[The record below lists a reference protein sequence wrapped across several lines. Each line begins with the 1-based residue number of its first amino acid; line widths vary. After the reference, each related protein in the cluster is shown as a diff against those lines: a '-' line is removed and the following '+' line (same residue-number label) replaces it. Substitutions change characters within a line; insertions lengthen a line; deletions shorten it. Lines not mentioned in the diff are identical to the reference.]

1 MTRRAT
7 HFPPGRATP
16 LLVQADL
23 LVRAGRSPEAI
34 PLLMRAVLAE
44 PGNAAIR
51 HDLATL
57 YLQTGQLAGAI
68 ETFQAALGLAP
79 GFAASWLGLGVALQ
93 ANGDE
98 GGALAAY
105 LEAPSLAEA
114 GFRAGALL
122 ESHGRRLDAIRA
134 FQRAART
141 APRSSL
147 GRLSEARALLADGRD
162 DDAERAL
169 RRLLALDPD
178 HAAASDLLGR
188 VLAEAGKLDEAR
200 QCYDRATLAAPHL
213 AGSYYDLVRCRRLT
227 TDDAALLAR
236 MRATLDAPLLH
247 PEIRLKLHL
256 ALGKAVEDLG
266 DPEAAMRHFD
276 AAHALRQTMAR
287 FDAGAFAARIDRI
300 IAECRP
306 ICRDV
311 PAGRPSPILI
321 VGLPRSGTTLVEQI
335 LSSHSKVAA
344 GGELPFWTERGFL
357 WEQGGHGDPGFLET
371 AATEYR
377 HALGAHAADG
387 WVTDKM
393 PLNLYWA
400 GLVAAALPD
409 AVIVH
414 CSRRPIETAL
424 SIHRTYFNQHVAFP
438 TGGEDLVEAIRAT
451 GRLAEHWRA
460 TLPANRFVEVEYEA
474 LVRDPEAAIR
484 RLLLACGLA
493 WEPACLTP
501 ERNPRRV
508 RTPSLWQVRQPIS
521 DARVDQWRR
530 YGPWLGALGA
540 LAPDISA
547 R

>member
-1 MTRRAT
+1 M
-7 HFPPGRATP
+7 
-16 LLVQADL
+16 VQADL
-23 LVRAGRSPEAI
+23 LVRAGRSQEAI
-34 PLLMRAVLAE
+34 PLLMQAVLAE

-79 GFAASWLGLGVALQ
+79 GFDASWLGLGVALQ

-98 GGALAAY
+98 AGALAAY
-105 LEAPSLAEA
+105 REAPSLAEA
-114 GFRAGALL
+114 GFRTGALL
-122 ESHGRRLDAIRA
+122 ESHGRRLDAIKA
-134 FQRAART
+134 FRKAARAAPRT
-141 APRSSL
+141 SL
-147 GRLSEARALLADGRD
+147 GRLSEARALLAGGQD
-162 DDAERAL
+162 DDSERAL

-188 VLAEAGKLDEAR
+188 VLAEAGRLDEAR
-200 QCYDRATLAAPHL
+200 QCYERATLAAPHL

-236 MRATLDAPLLH
+236 MRATLDAPVLH
-247 PEIRLKLHL
+247 PEIRLKLRL
-256 ALGKAVEDLG
+256 ALGKAEDDLG
-266 DPEAAMRHFD
+266 DPESAMRHFD
-276 AAHALRQTMAR
+276 AAHALRQAMAR
-287 FDAGAFAARIDRI
+287 FDATAFAARIDRI
-300 IAECRP
+300 IGEGRP
-306 ICRDV
+306 AGRV
-311 PAGRPSPILI
+311 APVGRPSPILI

-335 LSSHSKVAA
+335 LSSHTQVAA
-344 GGELPFWTERGFL
+344 GGELSFWTERGFL
-357 WEQGGHGDPGFLET
+357 WEQGGRGDPGFLET

-377 HALGAHAADG
+377 QALGAHAADG

-393 PLNLYWA
+393 PLNLYWV

-414 CSRRPIETAL
+414 CSRRPIDTAL

-438 TGGEDLVEAIRAT
+438 TGGDDLVDAIRAT
-451 GRLAEHWRA
+451 ERLAEHWRA
-460 TLPANRFVEVEYEA
+460 TLPADRFVEVEYEA
-474 LVRDPEAAIR
+474 LVRNPEPAIR
-484 RLLLACGLA
+484 RLLLACGLS

-501 ERNPRRV
+501 ERNARRV

-530 YGPWLGALGA
+530 YEPWLGALGA
-540 LAPDISA
+540 LVPAISA